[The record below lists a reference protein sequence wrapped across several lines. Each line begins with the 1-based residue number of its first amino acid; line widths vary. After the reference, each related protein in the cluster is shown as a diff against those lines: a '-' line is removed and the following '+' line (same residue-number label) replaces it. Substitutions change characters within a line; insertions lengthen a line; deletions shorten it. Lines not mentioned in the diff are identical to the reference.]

1 MAAAM
6 TDENADAADDSDNST
21 DDVVFD
27 DEADMVIVAATR
39 ILTPATQAEA
49 VQYLWAGR

>member
-27 DEADMVIVAATR
+27 DEADMVIAAATMR
-39 ILTPATQAEA
+39 ILTPSNP
-49 VQYLWAGR
+49 G